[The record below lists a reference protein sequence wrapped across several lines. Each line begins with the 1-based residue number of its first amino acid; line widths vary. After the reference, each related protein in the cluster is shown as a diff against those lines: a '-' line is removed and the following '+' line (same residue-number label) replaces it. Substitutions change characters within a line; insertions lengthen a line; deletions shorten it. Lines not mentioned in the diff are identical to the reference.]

1 MFIFYRFECFD
12 IICEFFFDEFK
23 VVLWGGGGELVV
35 LDIEIL
41 E

>member
-1 MFIFYRFECFD
+1 MFTFYRLECFD
-12 IICEFFFDEFK
+12 IICEPFFDELK

-35 LDIEIL
+35 LDTEIL